1 MQRGATL
8 TSMTVSI
15 HMQIYMYMLFIQ
27 YVSVDHTH
35 VARVLSCAPRSR
47 SARSSF
53 CQRYINTRRAY
64 RARIVPRC
72 MRGSMA
78 ILGMG
83 SSSERL
89 YAVLPFTHAA
99 PCMQRFYWRCM
110 RMILWYTALRT
121 ILYTIY
127 SLGYTTEVDNL
138 TRFFCMV
145 CTGSVTHAPD
155 KHCPRNSYTA
165 ASACSAGRNACVQS
179 RSC

>member
-1 MQRGATL
+1 MWLG
-8 TSMTVSI
+8 
-15 HMQIYMYMLFIQ
+15 Y
-27 YVSVDHTH
+27 SVVRLGRDRPG
-35 VARVLSCAPRSR
+35 VN
-47 SARSSF
+47 SF

-145 CTGSVTHAPD
+145 CTGSVTHACMHPT
-155 KHCPRNSYTA
+155 STA
-165 ASACSAGRNACVQS
+165 RGTPIQLLVFSRPECMRPKPACMVKGSCSRFISAGN